1 MGDGFAKSNPQ
12 TRLEGLRTIW
22 GCSQLRSLVVHTREE
37 GLRWTGMDLNN
48 LKNPC
53 AFHAQKDFCLREN
66 HPKSGR
72 WKSVRANLRDR
83 SGWVGSSVGMR
94 VGWGAKLLFGKYHP
108 SSEIRMGDVTVVS
121 GTLSISG
128 GSLVVPFRVFSTSHN
143 PTWKL

>member
-1 MGDGFAKSNPQ
+1 
-12 TRLEGLRTIW
+12 
-22 GCSQLRSLVVHTREE
+22 
-37 GLRWTGMDLNN
+37 MDLNN

-53 AFHAQKDFCLREN
+53 ALHAQKDFCLREN
-66 HPKSGR
+66 HLKSGR

-94 VGWGAKLLFGKYHP
+94 VRWGAKLLFGKYHP

-128 GSLVVPFRVFSTSHN
+128 GSLVVPSRVFSTSHN
-143 PTWKL
+143 PTWKI